1 MRGLLMALG
10 FGALLTAGIAMVAA
24 LVVLALLI
32 APALVA
38 LAWNVLDFG
47 AAIGLGTLGFW
58 GCVLLGWFLAAPMAI
73 RLIIVLVVFIADPA
87 WLDGAAR
94 VHWPEPTVKNLLA
107 IVILLVVASMNHG
120 SSGGGDRRRRRE
132 TAPGA

>member
-1 MRGLLMALG
+1 MRGPLIALG

-38 LAWNVLDFG
+38 LSWNVLDFG
-47 AAIGLGTLGFW
+47 TAIGLGTLGFW

-73 RLIIVLVVFIADPA
+73 RLIMVLVVFIADPA
-87 WLDGAAR
+87 WLNDAAR
-94 VHWPEPTVKNLLA
+94 VTWPEPTLKNLLA
-107 IVILLVVASMNHG
+107 IVILLAVASMSHG
-120 SSGGGDRRRRRE
+120 SSGGREKQRRRE